1 MAGQNNYSKT
11 VEIAV
16 AMLSH
21 YMNDRRFRMADGV
34 KGQTG
39 LKNFMQ
45 KHKNMMCYR
54 CGKKGHY
61 ANKCPNGDSNDK
73 SSTRS
78 SLSSQSNNS
87 RPNHVGWSS

>member
-61 ANKCPNGDSNDK
+61 ANKFP
-73 SSTRS
+73 
-78 SLSSQSNNS
+78 
-87 RPNHVGWSS
+87 